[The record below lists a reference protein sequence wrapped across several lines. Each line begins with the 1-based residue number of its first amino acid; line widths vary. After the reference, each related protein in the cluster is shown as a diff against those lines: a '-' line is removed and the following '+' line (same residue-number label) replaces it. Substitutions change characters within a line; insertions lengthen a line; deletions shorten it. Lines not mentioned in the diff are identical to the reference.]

1 MDDDVA
7 RGVRRADVDQ
17 VHGDAVQVG
26 PRLPSACGY
35 LDSHGWRQDVP
46 PATDGG
52 APMRLRAT
60 CSVLPVALAVLA
72 SLVAGTS
79 RAPAADDVL
88 PPTLTCVDGLFTK
101 IAPRPGELSFR
112 RRRWFCD
119 VDGQANGVCT
129 FGRRCRQCFGCRG
142 LRIRCGVTVPVPVG
156 EREGPVILVCLS
168 SSTPTPC
175 GPTLTCDTPTEVCV
189 AREQGGP
196 GVFYSCE
203 PVPAGCEA
211 DRSCRCVGAALCQ
224 PPSSTCMDDGSNAI
238 TCVCPA
244 CV

>member
-88 PPTLTCVDGLFTK
+88 PPTLTCVDGLLTK

-129 FGRRCRQCFGCRG
+129 FGSLPPMLRLSWASHPMRRHGARAGWRARRTRHTGVPLQQHAHALRADVDLRHPDGGLRRSRAGRSRRLLFMRARACRMRGGSELSLRRCR
-142 LRIRCGVTVPVPVG
+142 
-156 EREGPVILVCLS
+156 
-168 SSTPTPC
+168 
-175 GPTLTCDTPTEVCV
+175 
-189 AREQGGP
+189 
-196 GVFYSCE
+196 
-203 PVPAGCEA
+203 PVPAA
-211 DRSCRCVGAALCQ
+211 VQHMHR
-224 PPSSTCMDDGSNAI
+224 
-238 TCVCPA
+238 
-244 CV
+244 

>member
-1 MDDDVA
+1 
-7 RGVRRADVDQ
+7 
-17 VHGDAVQVG
+17 
-26 PRLPSACGY
+26 
-35 LDSHGWRQDVP
+35 
-46 PATDGG
+46 
-52 APMRLRAT
+52 MRLRAT

-175 GPTLTCDTPTEVCV
+175 GPTLTCDTANRGVRGPPGRRPRRLLCLR
-189 AREQGGP
+189 ARARRVRGGSDLSLR
-196 GVFYSCE
+196 GRQ
-203 PVPAGCEA
+203 PV
-211 DRSCRCVGAALCQ
+211 
-224 PPSSTCMDDGSNAI
+224 
-238 TCVCPA
+238 
-244 CV
+244 